1 MMELD
6 TQSVLIGAL
15 LIEDKLAPYALPE
28 LSIEVSIFEDQTFN
42 SRRGTPH
49 AVQDRKYAAE

>member
-15 LIEDKLAPYALPE
+15 LIEDKL
-28 LSIEVSIFEDQTFN
+28 
-42 SRRGTPH
+42 GTVCSAGVKH
-49 AVQDRKYAAE
+49 

>member
-28 LSIEVSIFEDQTFN
+28 LSMCSIG
-42 SRRGTPH
+42 SPGRKGTGPRPH
-49 AVQDRKYAAE
+49 SGMGCIPCGTR

>member
-28 LSIEVSIFEDQTFN
+28 LSIECFRQDLRPTFA
-42 SRRGTPH
+42 
-49 AVQDRKYAAE
+49 AV

>member
-15 LIEDKLAPYALPE
+15 LIEDKLAPYAGRLC
-28 LSIEVSIFEDQTFN
+28 
-42 SRRGTPH
+42 
-49 AVQDRKYAAE
+49 DRHIHL